1 MDQIQPHFLKR
12 QEPSFSK
19 RDRRCFN
26 SSLNENG
33 ECSSCFCLFTDCYFE
48 IKVLA
53 EQQAGK
59 KAAAA
64 AAAPATASENERD
77 RSPIRG
83 NRTPLLPDPVPG
95 SFAQI
100 RPKRRALLPTPP
112 GGQEESSAATNTAEG
127 SDPVARYMRNNF
139 VLEDSKCITYAS
151 VSTFSTAKHCSAE
164 HDTREKK
171 YLVVD

>member
-1 MDQIQPHFLKR
+1 M
-12 QEPSFSK
+12 
-19 RDRRCFN
+19 
-26 SSLNENG
+26 NENG
-33 ECSSCFCLFTDCYFE
+33 ECSFCFCLFTECYFE

-64 AAAPATASENERD
+64 AAAATASENERD

-127 SDPVARYMRNNF
+127 SDPVARYMCNIF
-139 VLEDSKCITYAS
+139 LLDDSVVCITYAS
-151 VSTFSTAKHCSAE
+151 VCTFSTTKNCSVEQKNAWQW
-164 HDTREKK
+164 TNC
-171 YLVVD
+171 LVSC